1 MANHVYYGSSNSSS
15 DNCTEVD
22 NLMKR
27 YYLPAT
33 YGAIFIVGAVGNI
46 IALLVYVLKVRPW
59 KSSTIIMVNLVI
71 TDLLFMASL
80 PFLIYYYVLNDT
92 WTLGVT
98 MCRFAR
104 FMFHFNL
111 YGSILFLTC
120 LAIFRYVAIVHPLHM
135 QSIKQKRWGVLA
147 CVLVWVVTIGELSPI
162 FNMFDTV
169 PTDNKTYC
177 LDFASNN
184 STIVWPY
191 SWALTVL
198 GYLLPLVVVC
208 LCYWRII
215 RVLKKG
221 PHMGSK
227 RRVKARR
234 LIALILTCFV
244 VCFLPFHV
252 LRALRIHTKLTPE
265 THCMLDRGVHASYI
279 ISRPIAVINVI
290 FNLLL
295 YTLSR
300 DFKQAFM
307 DLFKCDQLM
316 SKTKKI
322 IKVAVINKPTT
333 NTTCEQSS

>member
-1 MANHVYYGSSNSSS
+1 MPSKIYYGSSNSSS

-22 NLMKR
+22 HLIKR
-27 YYLPAT
+27 YYLPAA
-33 YGAIFIVGAVGNI
+33 YGAIFIMGVVGNI

-59 KSSTIIMVNLVI
+59 KSSTIIMVNLAI
-71 TDLLFMASL
+71 IDLLFMVSL
-80 PFLIYYYVLNDT
+80 PFLVYYYVLDDT

-120 LAIFRYVAIVHPLHM
+120 LAIFRYVAIVHPFHM

-147 CVLVWVVTIGELSPI
+147 CVLVWVVTIGELGPI
-162 FNMFDTV
+162 FYMFETV
-169 PTDNKTYC
+169 TTDNKTYC

-184 STIVWPY
+184 VKMIWPY

-215 RVLKKG
+215 KELKKG
-221 PHMGSK
+221 PHMGSTT
-227 RRVKARR
+227 RVKARR
-234 LIALILTCFV
+234 LIALILTCFI
-244 VCFLPFHV
+244 VCFLPYHV
-252 LRALRIHTKLTPE
+252 LRALRIYTKLTLE
-265 THCMLDRGVHASYI
+265 THCILDRGVHAVYI
-279 ISRPIAVINVI
+279 ISRPIAVLNII

-295 YTLSR
+295 YTLSG
-300 DFKQAFM
+300 DFKQALM
-307 DLFKCDQLM
+307 DLFKSDQLM
-316 SKTKKI
+316 GI
-322 IKVAVINKPTT
+322 GKVAVINKPTT
-333 NTTCEQSS
+333 NITYEQSS

>member
-1 MANHVYYGSSNSSS
+1 MASHLYYGSSNSSS
-15 DNCTEVD
+15 DNCTDVD

-33 YGAIFIVGAVGNI
+33 YGVIFIVGVVGNI
-46 IALLVYVLKVRPW
+46 TALLVYVLKVRPW

-71 TDLLFMASL
+71 TDLLFMVSL

-92 WTLGVT
+92 WTLGVV

-135 QSIKQKRWGVLA
+135 RSIKQKRWGTLA
-147 CVLVWVVTIGELSPI
+147 CVAVWVVTVSELGPI
-162 FNMFDTV
+162 FYAFNVV

-184 STIVWPY
+184 AEIIWPY
-191 SWALTVL
+191 SWVLTVL

-215 RVLKKG
+215 KELRKG
-221 PHMGSK
+221 PHMGST
-227 RRVKARR
+227 RRVKTRR
-234 LIALILTCFV
+234 LIVLIMTCFV
-244 VCFLPFHV
+244 VCFLPYHV
-252 LRALRIHTKLTPE
+252 LRALRIYTKLTPE
-265 THCMLDRGVHASYI
+265 TDCMLDRGVHAVYI
-279 ISRPIAVINVI
+279 ISRPIAVINII
-290 FNLLL
+290 FNLPL
-295 YTLSR
+295 YTLSG
-300 DFKQAFM
+300 DFKRAFM
-307 DLFKCDQLM
+307 DLFRCGQLM
-316 SKTKKI
+316 SKTKGI
-322 IKVAVINKPTT
+322 IKVAVINKSMT
-333 NTTCEQSS
+333 NTTYEQSS

>member
-1 MANHVYYGSSNSSS
+1 MASQVYYGSSNSTSE
-15 DNCTEVD
+15 NCTEVD
-22 NLMKR
+22 DLMKR

-46 IALLVYVLKVRPW
+46 IALLVYVLKLRPW
-59 KSSTIIMVNLVI
+59 RSCTIIMVNLVI
-71 TDLLFMASL
+71 TDLLFMVSL
-80 PFLIYYYVLNDT
+80 PFLIYYYVLDDS

-135 QSIKQKRWGVLA
+135 QSLKQKRWGVLA
-147 CVLVWVVTIGELSPI
+147 CVLVWVVTTGELAPI

-169 PTDNKTYC
+169 PKDNKTYC
-177 LDFASNN
+177 LDFASNK
-184 STIVWPY
+184 TEIVWPY
-191 SWALTVL
+191 SWVLTIL
-198 GYLLPLVVVC
+198 GYLLPLLVVC

-215 RVLKKG
+215 KELKKG
-221 PHMGSK
+221 PHVGNK

-234 LIALILTCFV
+234 LIVLILTCFV

-252 LRALRIHTKLTPE
+252 LRALRIYTRLTPDGD
-265 THCMLDRGVHASYI
+265 CMLDRGAHAAYI

-300 DFKQAFM
+300 DFKQAFK

-316 SKTKKI
+316 SKTKGI
-322 IKVAVINKPTT
+322 IKVFVINTPTT
-333 NTTCEQSS
+333 NTTREQSS